1 MNVTDYVIQL
11 RMTRAKEWVMDEQ
24 IPFKHVAEMAGYEDV
39 SYFYRVFKKHFGVSP
54 GEMRKG
60 QLVYQVNQ
68 AVARNE
74 TFERAFAA
82 GLRFKIIQYTSLIL
96 SNEAL
101 SFSDI

>member
-1 MNVTDYVIQL
+1 MTDYVVQL
-11 RMTRAKEWVMDEQ
+11 RMTRAKEWVMDDQ
-24 IPFKHVAEMAGYEDV
+24 IPFKHIAEMAGYEDV

-54 GEMRKG
+54 GRCARDYRVC
-60 QLVYQVNQ
+60 QAIQ

-74 TFERAFAA
+74 PFKKVLWA

>member
-1 MNVTDYVIQL
+1 MTDYVVQL

-24 IPFKHVAEMAGYEDV
+24 IPFKHIAEMAGYEDV

-54 GEMRKG
+54 GRCG
-60 QLVYQVNQ
+60 RDNLVYQ

-74 TFERAFAA
+74 SFERAFAA